1 VSDNGQLASD
11 LRVVM
16 GHLIRRLRAERR
28 DLSLSQITVLGRLD
42 RVGPSSISDLASGE
56 RVRPQSMASTVA
68 SLVAAGLVA
77 RERDAAD
84 GRRVVVTP
92 TAAGRAAV
100 LADRR
105 RREGWL
111 AEAIDRDLSA
121 REQRVLAEATALL
134 RRLADGGAAARADQR
149 GPSRST

>member
-1 VSDNGQLASD
+1 VNDSGQLASD

-42 RVGPSSISDLASGE
+42 RCGPSSISDLAGGE

-77 RERDAAD
+77 REQDPAD
-84 GRRVVVTP
+84 GRRVVVTL

-105 RREGWL
+105 RREDWL

-134 RRLADGGAAARADQR
+134 RRLADGGTRR
-149 GPSRST
+149 R